1 MALEVIYDAIRATAG
16 QDIGI
21 TAIITDEYDMP
32 VESGCG
38 LMLHG
43 KNDELITTIDGSY
56 LGEGLWQFEI
66 PASLTTGL
74 SGRYFYCI
82 CEDDVSLCFQTPIY
96 FK

>member
-1 MALEVIYDAIRATAG
+1 MALEIIYDAIRATAG

-38 LMLHG
+38 MMLYNNHG
-43 KNDELITTIDGSY
+43 EKITTIEGVY
-56 LGEGLWQFEI
+56 LGDGLWQFKL

-74 SGRYFYCI
+74 HGRHFYCI
-82 CEDDVSLCFQTPIY
+82 CQDEARLCFQTPIY